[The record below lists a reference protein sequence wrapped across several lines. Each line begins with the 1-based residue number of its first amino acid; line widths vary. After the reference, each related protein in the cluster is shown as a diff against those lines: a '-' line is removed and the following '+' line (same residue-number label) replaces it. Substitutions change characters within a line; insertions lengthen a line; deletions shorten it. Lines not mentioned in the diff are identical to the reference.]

1 MSIARRLFVFSP
13 LERMIAWRYLKPRRK
28 EGFVS
33 VIAGISFLGI
43 MLGVATLIVVMSV
56 MNGFR
61 HDLLGRLLG
70 YAGHVVVGSTTGQ
83 LKDYDAVAQRL
94 RTVADVNSA
103 VPVIDGQGMVA
114 SLQNAIAP
122 TQIRGMKTED
132 LAKHRLF
139 ANNILGGKVAD
150 FTGDRAI
157 ILGERLADRLGV
169 KPGMQVKLIVPGRRD
184 LVPALGQDLP
194 FLTLTFNVI
203 GVFNVGMS
211 QIDGLMSLTTL
222 EGARRLYGFD
232 EAVSGVEITLQNPD
246 RTAAAADA
254 IIALDLPG
262 TVIRTWQQSFSDY
275 FNALET
281 ERHVMFLILTLIII
295 VAAFNII
302 SSLVMMVKDKTQ
314 AIAIL
319 RTMGATRGTVMRIFV
334 LSGASIGVVGTFAGV
349 GIGLLIAQNIDAIK
363 RGLES
368 LLGTK
373 LFPATIYFLSRL
385 PSRVDT
391 QQVIEICIMGLG
403 LSLLATIY
411 PSWKAARLDPVEALR
426 YE

>member
-1 MSIARRLFVFSP
+1 MLLARRLFVFSP

-33 VIAGISFLGI
+33 VIAGFSFLGI
-43 MLGVATLIVVMSV
+43 MLGVATLIIVMSV

-83 LKDYDAVAQRL
+83 LKDYDR
-94 RTVADVNSA
+94 VADRLKMVPHVTSS
-103 VPVIDGQGMVA
+103 VPVIDAQAGITSRGV
-114 SLQNAIAP
+114 IAP
-122 TQIRGMKTED
+122 SQIRGMKPED
-132 LAKHRLF
+132 LRKHRLF
-139 ANNILGGKVAD
+139 ASNILGGKIED
-150 FTGDRAI
+150 FKGDASI
-157 ILGERLADRLGV
+157 ILGYRLADRLGV
-169 KPGMQVKLIVPGRRD
+169 RPGQTIQLLAPAPADMVTPFGTPP
-184 LVPALGQDLP
+184 LV
-194 FLTLTFNVI
+194 TLTYKVVA
-203 GVFNVGMS
+203 VFNVGMS
-211 QIDGLMSLTTL
+211 QIDGLMALMPL
-222 EGARRLYGFD
+222 EGARRAFGYED
-232 EAVSGVEITLQNPD
+232 AVSGVELALQDPD
-246 RTAAAADA
+246 RTREATDA
-254 IIALDLPG
+254 ILRLNLPG
-262 TVIRTWQQSFSDY
+262 ILVRTWQQTFSDY

-334 LSGASIGVVGTFAGV
+334 LSGASIGVVGTLAGV
-349 GIGLLIAQNIDAIK
+349 GIGLLISYNVDSIK
-363 RGLES
+363 RGIEE
-368 LLGTK
+368 LLGTQ

-385 PSRVDT
+385 PARVDI
-391 QQVIEICIMGLG
+391 QQVIEIGAMGLV

>member
-1 MSIARRLFVFSP
+1 MTIARRLFVFSQ

-33 VIAGISFLGI
+33 VIAGFSFLGI
-43 MLGVATLIVVMSV
+43 MLGVATLIIVMSV

-70 YAGHVVVGSTTGQ
+70 YAGHVVVGSNTGQ
-83 LKDYDAVAQRL
+83 LKNFDAIATRL
-94 RTVADVNSA
+94 KTVPGVVSA
-103 VPVIDGQGMVA
+103 VPVVDGQVMV
-114 SLQNAIAP
+114 SMRGVIAP
-122 TQIRGMKTED
+122 AQVRGMTAQD
-132 LAKHRLF
+132 LARHRLF
-139 ANNILGGKVAD
+139 ASNIRDGKIED
-150 FTGDRAI
+150 LKGDRTI
-157 ILGERLADRLGV
+157 ILGYRLADRLGV
-169 KPGMQVKLIVPGRRD
+169 KPGGTVKVLAPAPSDMITPFGEVP
-184 LVPALGQDLP
+184 
-194 FLTLTFNVI
+194 FITLTFKVV

-222 EGARRLYGFD
+222 EGAQSLFNYD
-232 EAVSGVEITLQNPD
+232 QAVSGVELTIQNPD
-246 RTAAAADA
+246 RTQEAVDS
-254 IIALDLPG
+254 ILRLELPN
-262 TVIRTWQQSFSDY
+262 VSIRTWQQTFNDY

-349 GIGLLIAQNIDAIK
+349 GIGLLISYNIDAIK
-363 RGLES
+363 RAVED
-368 LLGTK
+368 LLGTT

-385 PSRVDT
+385 PARVDI
-391 QQVIEICIMGLG
+391 QQVIEICLMGLG

>member
-1 MSIARRLFVFSP
+1 MLLARRLFVFSP
-13 LERMIAWRYLKPRRK
+13 LERMIAWRYLRPRRK

-33 VIAGISFLGI
+33 VIAGFSFLGI
-43 MLGVATLIVVMSV
+43 MLGVATLIIVMSV

-83 LKDYDAVAQRL
+83 LKDYDR
-94 RTVADVNSA
+94 VADRLKTVPDVLSA
-103 VPVIDGQGMVA
+103 VPVIDGQVGITSRGV
-114 SLQNAIAP
+114 IAP
-122 TQIRGMKTED
+122 TQVRGMKPQD
-132 LAKHRLF
+132 LARHRLF
-139 ANNILGGKVAD
+139 AENIIGGKLED
-150 FTGDRAI
+150 FTGDRTI
-157 ILGERLADRLGV
+157 ILGYRLAQRLGV
-169 KPGMQVKLIVPGRRD
+169 KPGDSVQLLAPAPSDMVTPFGSVPLITITYKVVG
-184 LVPALGQDLP
+184 L
-194 FLTLTFNVI
+194 
-203 GVFNVGMS
+203 FNVGMS
-211 QIDGLMSLTTL
+211 QIDGLMALTTL
-222 EGARRLYGFD
+222 EGARRVFGYD
-232 EAVSGVEITLQNPD
+232 DAVSGVELALKNPD
-246 RTAAAADA
+246 KTGEATDA
-254 IIALDLPG
+254 ILALRLPAI
-262 TVIRTWQQSFSDY
+262 VVRSWQQTFSDY

-314 AIAIL
+314 AIAIM

-334 LSGASIGVVGTFAGV
+334 LSGASIGVVGTLTGV
-349 GIGLLIAQNIDAIK
+349 GIGLLISSNVDSIK
-363 RGLES
+363 RAIED
-368 LLGTK
+368 LLGTQ

-385 PSRVDT
+385 PARVDV
-391 QQVIEICIMGLG
+391 QQVVEIGLMGLV

>member
-33 VIAGISFLGI
+33 VIAAISFLGI

-83 LKDYDAVAQRL
+83 LKDYDSIAQRL
-94 RTVADVNSA
+94 RTVPGVQSA
-103 VPVIDGQGMVA
+103 VPVIDGQVMASAQKVVA
-114 SLQNAIAP
+114 PA
-122 TQIRGMKTED
+122 QIRGMTSED

-139 ANNILGGKVAD
+139 ASNILGGKVED
-150 FTGDRAI
+150 FKGDRAI
-157 ILGERLADRLGV
+157 ILGYRLADRLGV
-169 KPGMQVKLIVPGRRD
+169 KPGSTLQLIAPAPPGMDTLVGTVP
-184 LVPALGQDLP
+184 
-194 FLTLTFNVI
+194 FITLNFTVV

-211 QIDGLMSLTTL
+211 QIDGLMALTTL
-222 EGARRLYGFD
+222 EGARRLFGYD
-232 EAVSGVEITLQNPD
+232 EAVSGVEMTLGNPD
-246 RTAAAADA
+246 KTGEATDA
-254 IIALDLPG
+254 IMRLNLPG
-262 TVIRTWQQSFSDY
+262 TIVRTWQQTFNDY

-334 LSGASIGVVGTFAGV
+334 LSGASIGVVGTLAGV

-363 RGLES
+363 RALES
-368 LLGTK
+368 LLGTQ
-373 LFPATIYFLSRL
+373 LFPATISFLSRL
-385 PSRVDT
+385 PARVDP
-391 QQVIEICIMGLG
+391 QQVIEIGLMGLG

>member
-1 MSIARRLFVFSP
+1 MLIARRLFLFSP
-13 LERMIAWRYLKPRRK
+13 LERMIAWRYLRPRRK

-33 VIAGISFLGI
+33 VIAGFSFLGI
-43 MLGVATLIVVMSV
+43 MLGVATLIIVMSV

-70 YAGHVVVGSTTGQ
+70 YAGHVVVGSATGQ
-83 LKDYDAVAQRL
+83 LKDYDRVAERLKAVP
-94 RTVADVNSA
+94 DVISS
-103 VPVIDGQGMVA
+103 VPVIDAQAGMTSRGV
-114 SLQNAIAP
+114 IAP
-122 TQIRGMKTED
+122 TQVRGIKPAD
-132 LAKHRLF
+132 LARHRLF
-139 ANNILGGKVAD
+139 AANILGGRLED
-150 FTGDRAI
+150 FKGESAI
-157 ILGERLADRLGV
+157 ILGYRLADRLGV
-169 KPGMQVKLIVPGRRD
+169 RPGQNVQL
-184 LVPALGQDLP
+184 LAPAPADMVTP
-194 FLTLTFNVI
+194 FGAPPMITLTYKVV

-211 QIDGLMSLTTL
+211 QIDGLMALTTL
-222 EGARRLYGFD
+222 EGARRAFGYED
-232 EAVSGVEITLQNPD
+232 AVSGVELALKDPD
-246 RTAAAADA
+246 RTREATEA
-254 IIALDLPG
+254 ILRLNLPG
-262 TVIRTWQQSFSDY
+262 ILVRTWQQTFSDY

-319 RTMGATRGTVMRIFV
+319 RTMGATRGTVMRVFV
-334 LSGASIGVVGTFAGV
+334 LSGASIGVVGTLTGV
-349 GIGLLIAQNIDAIK
+349 GIGLLISYNVDVIK
-363 RGLES
+363 RALEDM
-368 LLGTK
+368 LGTQ

-385 PSRVDT
+385 PARVDI
-391 QQVIEICIMGLG
+391 QQVIEIGAMGLG

>member
-1 MSIARRLFVFSP
+1 MLIARRLFLFSP

-33 VIAGISFLGI
+33 VIAGFSFLGI

-70 YAGHVVVGSTTGQ
+70 YAGHVVVTSTTGQ
-83 LKDYDAVAQRL
+83 LKDYEQ
-94 RTVADVNSA
+94 VADRLKTVPMVVSA
-103 VPVIDGQGMVA
+103 VPVIDGQVGISSRGV
-114 SLQNAIAP
+114 IAP
-122 TQIRGMKTED
+122 TQVRGMKPED

-139 ANNILGGKVAD
+139 ADNIIGGTKLAD
-150 FTGDRAI
+150 FKGDRAI
-157 ILGERLADRLGV
+157 ILGYRLADRLGV
-169 KPGMQVKLIVPGRRD
+169 KPGDAVQLLAPAPADMVTPFGSVPMI
-184 LVPALGQDLP
+184 
-194 FLTLTFNVI
+194 TLTYTVVAN
-203 GVFNVGMS
+203 FNVGMS
-211 QIDGLMSLTTL
+211 QIDGLMALTTL
-222 EGARRLYGFD
+222 EGARRVFNYPD
-232 EAVSGVEITLQNPD
+232 AVSGVELAIKEPD
-246 RTAAAADA
+246 RTGEATDA
-254 IIALDLPG
+254 IFGLRLQN
-262 TVIRTWQQSFSDY
+262 TVVRTWQQTFSDY

-319 RTMGATRGTVMRIFV
+319 RTMGATRGTILRVFV
-334 LSGASIGVVGTFAGV
+334 LSGASIGVVGTLAGV
-349 GIGLLIAQNIDAIK
+349 AIGLLISYNVDSIK
-363 RGLES
+363 RAIEDLF
-368 LLGTK
+368 GTQ

-385 PSRVDT
+385 PARVDV
-391 QQVIEICIMGLG
+391 QQVIEIGAMGLV
-403 LSLLATIY
+403 LSFLATIY

>member
-1 MSIARRLFVFSP
+1 MAFARRLFLFSP

-33 VIAGISFLGI
+33 VISLISFLGI
-43 MLGVATLIVVMSV
+43 MLGVATLIIVMSV

-70 YAGHVVVGSTTGQ
+70 YAGHVVVSSSTGQ
-83 LKDYDAVAQRL
+83 LKDYDR
-94 RTVADVNSA
+94 VADRLKT
-103 VPVIDGQGMVA
+103 VPDVISSVTVIDAQAGLA
-114 SLQNAIAP
+114 SRGVIAP
-122 TQIRGMKTED
+122 TQVRGMKQAD
-132 LAKHRLF
+132 LANHRLF
-139 ANNILGGKVAD
+139 ASNILGAKLED
-150 FTGDRAI
+150 FKGDNVV
-157 ILGERLADRLGV
+157 ILGYRLAERLGV
-169 KPGMQVKLIVPGRRD
+169 RAGQTVQLRA
-184 LVPALGQDLP
+184 PAPADMVTP
-194 FLTLTFNVI
+194 FGTPPMITLTYKVV

-211 QIDGLMSLTTL
+211 QIDGLMALTTL
-222 EGARRLYGFD
+222 EGARRAFGYED
-232 EAVSGVEITLQNPD
+232 AVSGVELALRSPD
-246 RTAAAADA
+246 RTREATDA
-254 IIALDLPG
+254 ILGLSLPG
-262 TVIRTWQQSFSDY
+262 ILVRTWQQTFSDY

-319 RTMGATRGTVMRIFV
+319 RTMGATRGTIMRVFV
-334 LSGASIGVVGTFAGV
+334 LSGASIGVVGTLTGV
-349 GIGLLIAQNIDAIK
+349 GIGLLISYNVDAIK
-363 RGLES
+363 RAFED
-368 LLGTK
+368 LLGTQ

-385 PSRVDT
+385 PARVDI
-391 QQVIEICIMGLG
+391 QQVIEIGAMGLG

>member
-1 MSIARRLFVFSP
+1 MLLARRLFLFSP

-33 VIAGISFLGI
+33 VISGISFLGI

-61 HDLLGRLLG
+61 HELLGRLLG
-70 YAGHVVVGSTTGQ
+70 YAGHVVVGSATGQ
-83 LKDYDAVAQRL
+83 LKDYDRVAERL
-94 RTVADVNSA
+94 KTVPGVISS
-103 VPVIDGQGMVA
+103 VPVIDAQAGITSRGV
-114 SLQNAIAP
+114 IAP
-122 TQIRGMKTED
+122 TQIRGMTQAD

-139 ANNILGGKVAD
+139 GGNILGGKIED
-150 FTGDRAI
+150 FKGDAAI
-157 ILGERLADRLGV
+157 ILGYRLADRLGV
-169 KPGMQVKLIVPGRRD
+169 RPGMNVSIMAPAPADMVTPFGAPP
-184 LVPALGQDLP
+184 LV
-194 FLTLTFNVI
+194 TLTYRVI

-211 QIDGLMSLTTL
+211 QIDGLMALTTL
-222 EGARRLYGFD
+222 EGARRAFGYD
-232 EAVSGVEITLQNPD
+232 EAVSGVELSIQNPD
-246 RTAAAADA
+246 RTREMTDE
-254 IIALDLPG
+254 ILKLNLSGIL
-262 TVIRTWQQSFSDY
+262 VRTWQQQYSDY
-275 FNALET
+275 FSALET

-334 LSGASIGVVGTFAGV
+334 LSGASIGIVGTLSGV
-349 GIGLLIAQNIDAIK
+349 GIGLLISYNIDAIK
-363 RGLES
+363 RGLEG

-373 LFPATIYFLSRL
+373 LFPEMIYFLSRL
-385 PSRVDT
+385 PARVDT
-391 QQVIEICIMGLG
+391 QQVIEIGAMGLG

>member
-1 MSIARRLFVFSP
+1 MTIARRLFVFSQ

-33 VIAGISFLGI
+33 VIAGFSFLGI
-43 MLGVATLIVVMSV
+43 MLGVATLIIVMSV

-61 HDLLGRLLG
+61 YDLLGRLLG
-70 YAGHVVVGSTTGQ
+70 YAGHVVVGSNTGQ
-83 LKDYDAVAQRL
+83 LKDFDAIATRL
-94 RTVADVNSA
+94 KTVPGVVSA
-103 VPVIDGQGMVA
+103 VPVVDGQVMVTVRGV
-114 SLQNAIAP
+114 IAP
-122 TQIRGMKTED
+122 AQVRGMTSQD
-132 LAKHRLF
+132 LARHRLF
-139 ANNILGGKVAD
+139 ASNILGGKIED
-150 FTGDRAI
+150 LKGDRTI
-157 ILGERLADRLGV
+157 ILGYRLADRLGV
-169 KPGMQVKLIVPGRRD
+169 QPGGTIQVLAPAPPDMDTIVGR
-184 LVPALGQDLP
+184 VP
-194 FLTLTFNVI
+194 FITVTFKVV

-222 EGARRLYGFD
+222 EGAQSLFNYD
-232 EAVSGVEITLQNPD
+232 QAVSGVELTLQNPD
-246 RTAAAADA
+246 RTQQAVDS
-254 IIALDLPG
+254 ILRLELPS
-262 TVIRTWQQSFSDY
+262 VSIRTWQQTFNDY

-349 GIGLLIAQNIDAIK
+349 GIGLLISYNIDAIK
-363 RGLES
+363 RAVEE
-368 LLGTK
+368 LLGTQ

-385 PSRVDT
+385 PARVDI
-391 QQVIEICIMGLG
+391 QQVIEICLMGLG

>member
-1 MSIARRLFVFSP
+1 MLVARRLFLFSP
-13 LERMIAWRYLKPRRK
+13 IERMIAWRYLKPRRK

-33 VIAGISFLGI
+33 VISLISFLGI
-43 MLGVATLIVVMSV
+43 MLGVATLIIVMSV

-70 YAGHVVVGSTTGQ
+70 YAGHVVVSSATGQ
-83 LKDYDAVAQRL
+83 LKDYDR
-94 RTVADVNSA
+94 VADRLKTVPDVISS
-103 VPVIDGQGMVA
+103 VPVIDAQAGLTSRGV
-114 SLQNAIAP
+114 IAP
-122 TQIRGMKTED
+122 TQVRGMKQAD
-132 LAKHRLF
+132 LANHRLF
-139 ANNILGGKVAD
+139 ASNILGAKLED
-150 FTGDRAI
+150 FKGDNVI
-157 ILGERLADRLGV
+157 ILGYRLAERLGV
-169 KPGMQVKLIVPGRRD
+169 RQGQTVSL
-184 LVPALGQDLP
+184 LAPAPSDMVTP
-194 FLTLTFNVI
+194 FGTPPMITLTYKVV

-211 QIDGLMSLTTL
+211 QIDGLMALTTL
-222 EGARRLYGFD
+222 EGARRAFGYED
-232 EAVSGVEITLQNPD
+232 AVSGVELALRNPD
-246 RTAAAADA
+246 RTREATDA
-254 IIALDLPG
+254 ILGLSLPG
-262 TVIRTWQQSFSDY
+262 VLVRTWQQTFSDY

-319 RTMGATRGTVMRIFV
+319 RTMGATRGTIMRVFV
-334 LSGASIGVVGTFAGV
+334 LSGASIGVVGTLTGV
-349 GIGLLIAQNIDAIK
+349 GIGLLISYNIDSIK
-363 RGLES
+363 RAVEE
-368 LLGTK
+368 LLGTQ

-385 PSRVDT
+385 PARVDV
-391 QQVIEICIMGLG
+391 QQVIEIGAMGLG

>member
-1 MSIARRLFVFSP
+1 MLLARRLFVFSP
-13 LERMIAWRYLKPRRK
+13 LERMIAWRYLRPRRK

-33 VIAGISFLGI
+33 VIAGFSFLGI
-43 MLGVATLIVVMSV
+43 MLGVATLIIVMSV

-70 YAGHVVVGSTTGQ
+70 YAGHVVVGSTMGQ
-83 LKDYDAVAQRL
+83 LKDYDR
-94 RTVADVNSA
+94 VADRLKTVPHVTSA
-103 VPVIDGQGMVA
+103 VPVIDAQAGMTSRGV
-114 SLQNAIAP
+114 IAP
-122 TQIRGMKTED
+122 AQIRGMKPED

-139 ANNILGGKVAD
+139 ASNILGGKISD
-150 FTGDRAI
+150 FKGDAAI
-157 ILGERLADRLGV
+157 ILGYRLADRLGV
-169 KPGMQVKLIVPGRRD
+169 KPGQTVQLLAPSNMVTPFGE
-184 LVPALGQDLP
+184 LP
-194 FLTLTFNVI
+194 FVTLTYRVV

-211 QIDGLMSLTTL
+211 QIDGLMALMPL
-222 EGARRLYGFD
+222 EGARRAFGYED
-232 EAVSGVEITLQNPD
+232 AVSGVEMALQDPD
-246 RTAAAADA
+246 RTREATDA
-254 IIALDLPG
+254 ILRLNLPG
-262 TVIRTWQQSFSDY
+262 ILVRTWQQTFSDY

-334 LSGASIGVVGTFAGV
+334 LSGASIGVVGTLAGV
-349 GIGLLIAQNIDAIK
+349 GIGLLISYNVDSIK
-363 RGLES
+363 RGIED
-368 LLGTK
+368 LLGTQ

-385 PSRVDT
+385 PARVDI
-391 QQVIEICIMGLG
+391 QQVIEIGAMGLV

-411 PSWKAARLDPVEALR
+411 PSWKAARLDPVEAMR

>member
-1 MSIARRLFVFSP
+1 MTIARRLFVFSQ

-33 VIAGISFLGI
+33 VIAGFSFLGI
-43 MLGVATLIVVMSV
+43 MLGVATLIIVMSV

-70 YAGHVVVGSTTGQ
+70 YAGHIVVGSNTGQ
-83 LKDYDAVAQRL
+83 LKDYDKARDRL
-94 RTVADVNSA
+94 VTVPGVLSA
-103 VPVIDGQGMVA
+103 VPVIDGQVMVTVRGV
-114 SLQNAIAP
+114 IAP
-122 TQIRGMKTED
+122 AQVRGMTAED
-132 LAKHRLF
+132 LARHRLF
-139 ANNILGGKVAD
+139 ASNILGGKID
-150 FTGDRAI
+150 DLKGDRTI
-157 ILGERLADRLGV
+157 ILGYRLADRLGV
-169 KPGMQVKLIVPGRRD
+169 KAGDTVQMLAPT
-184 LVPALGQDLP
+184 PADMVTP
-194 FLTLTFNVI
+194 FGKPPYITISFKMV

-211 QIDGLMSLTTL
+211 QIDGLMALTTL
-222 EGARRLYGFD
+222 EGARLLFGY
-232 EAVSGVEITLQNPD
+232 EAAVSGVELMLRNPD
-246 RTAAAADA
+246 RTREATDS
-254 IIALDLPG
+254 ILRLELPG
-262 TVIRTWQQSFSDY
+262 VQVRSWQQTFSDY

-349 GIGLLIAQNIDAIK
+349 GIGLLISYNIDAIK
-363 RGLES
+363 RAVEE
-368 LLGTK
+368 LLGTQ

-385 PSRVDT
+385 PARVDI
-391 QQVIEICIMGLG
+391 QQVIEICLMGLG

>member
-1 MSIARRLFVFSP
+1 MLLARRLFLFSP

-33 VIAGISFLGI
+33 VIAGFSFLGI
-43 MLGVATLIVVMSV
+43 MLGVATLIIVMSV

-70 YAGHVVVGSTTGQ
+70 YAGHVVVVSATGQ
-83 LKDYDAVAQRL
+83 LKDYDRVAERLKSVPGAV
-94 RTVADVNSA
+94 SS
-103 VPVIDGQGMVA
+103 VPVIDAQAGITSRGV
-114 SLQNAIAP
+114 IAP
-122 TQIRGMKTED
+122 TQVRGIKPED
-132 LAKHRLF
+132 LARHRLF
-139 ANNILGGKVAD
+139 ATNILGGTIDD
-150 FTGDRAI
+150 FKGDNVI
-157 ILGERLADRLGV
+157 ILGYRLADRLGV
-169 KPGMQVKLIVPGRRD
+169 RPGQAVQL
-184 LVPALGQDLP
+184 LAPAPADMVTP
-194 FLTLTFNVI
+194 FGAPPMITLTYKVV

-211 QIDGLMSLTTL
+211 QIDGLMALTTL
-222 EGARRLYGFD
+222 EGARRAFGY
-232 EAVSGVEITLQNPD
+232 ENAVSGVEIALQNPD
-246 RTAAAADA
+246 RTREATDA
-254 IIALDLPG
+254 ILGLNLPG
-262 TVIRTWQQSFSDY
+262 ILVRTWQQSFSDY

-319 RTMGATRGTVMRIFV
+319 RTMGATRGTIMRVFV
-334 LSGASIGVVGTFAGV
+334 LSGASIGVVGTLTGI
-349 GIGLLIAQNIDAIK
+349 GIGLAISYNIDSIK
-363 RGLES
+363 RGLED
-368 LLGTK
+368 LLGTQ

-385 PSRVDT
+385 PARVDI
-391 QQVIEICIMGLG
+391 QQVIQIGAMGLG

>member
-1 MSIARRLFVFSP
+1 MLIARRLFVFSP
-13 LERMIAWRYLKPRRK
+13 LERMIAWRYLRPRRK

-33 VIAGISFLGI
+33 VIAGFSFLGI
-43 MLGVATLIVVMSV
+43 MLGVATLIIVMSV

-83 LKDYDAVAQRL
+83 LKDYDR
-94 RTVADVNSA
+94 VADRLKTVPHVTSS
-103 VPVIDGQGMVA
+103 VPVIDAQAGMTSRGV
-114 SLQNAIAP
+114 IAP
-122 TQIRGMKTED
+122 AQVRGMKPED

-139 ANNILGGKVAD
+139 AANILGGKISD
-150 FTGDRAI
+150 FKGDAAI
-157 ILGERLADRLGV
+157 ILGYRLADRLGV
-169 KPGMQVKLIVPGRRD
+169 KPGQTIQLLAPAPADMVTPFGAPP
-184 LVPALGQDLP
+184 LV
-194 FLTLTFNVI
+194 TLTYRVV

-211 QIDGLMSLTTL
+211 QIDGLMALTPL
-222 EGARRLYGFD
+222 EGARRAFGY
-232 EAVSGVEITLQNPD
+232 ENAVSGVELALSDPD
-246 RTAAAADA
+246 RTREATDA
-254 IIALDLPG
+254 ILKLNLPG
-262 TVIRTWQQSFSDY
+262 ILVRTWQQTFSDY

-334 LSGASIGVVGTFAGV
+334 LSGASIGVVGTLAGV
-349 GIGLLIAQNIDAIK
+349 GIGLLISYNVDAIK
-363 RGLES
+363 RGIEE
-368 LLGTK
+368 LLGTQ

-385 PSRVDT
+385 PARVDI
-391 QQVIEICIMGLG
+391 QQVIEIGAMGLV

-411 PSWKAARLDPVEALR
+411 PSWKAARLDPVEAMR

>member
-1 MSIARRLFVFSP
+1 MAIARRLLVFSP
-13 LERMIAWRYLKPRRK
+13 LERMIAWRYLRPRRK

-33 VIAGISFLGI
+33 VIAGFSFLGI
-43 MLGVATLIVVMSV
+43 MLGVATLIIVMSV

-83 LKDYDAVAQRL
+83 LKDYDAVARRL
-94 RTVADVNSA
+94 TAVPDVLSA
-103 VPVIDGQGMVA
+103 VPVIDGQGMITARSV
-114 SLQNAIAP
+114 IAP
-122 TQIRGMKTED
+122 TQVRGMKPED
-132 LAKHRLF
+132 LARHRLF
-139 ANNILGGKVAD
+139 AANILGGKIED
-150 FTGDRAI
+150 FKGDRAI
-157 ILGERLADRLGV
+157 ILGYRLADRLGV
-169 KPGMQVKLIVPGRRD
+169 KAGGAVQL
-184 LVPALGQDLP
+184 LTPAPADMATP
-194 FLTLTFNVI
+194 FGTPPFITLNFTVI

-211 QIDGLMSLTTL
+211 QIDGLMALTTL
-222 EGARRLYGFD
+222 EGARRLFGYD
-232 EAVSGVEITLQNPD
+232 EAVSGVELMLREPD
-246 RTAAAADA
+246 RTTAATDSILRLA
-254 IIALDLPG
+254 IPG
-262 TVIRTWQQSFSDY
+262 ILVRTWQQTFNDY

-319 RTMGATRGTVMRIFV
+319 RTIGATRGTVMRIFV
-334 LSGASIGVVGTFAGV
+334 LSGASIGVVGTLAGV
-349 GIGLLIAQNIDAIK
+349 GIGLLISYNIDAIK
-363 RGLES
+363 RAVEE
-368 LLGTK
+368 LLGTQ

-385 PSRVDT
+385 PARVDV
-391 QQVIEICIMGLG
+391 QQVIEICLMGLG